1 MSDFFN
7 FFVFSCDIWYEKEKT
22 MKLRLIL
29 PTILLLTS
37 CINEP
42 MSSSFVEIND
52 VSEIEENN
60 YYLYIFDK
68 YCPICKK
75 VNSALDYLSFD
86 VNSSLF
92 KIDLENFKNSSDKD
106 LINTYKDE
114 LSEISNINFFKYFY
128 VPLIFKVDDGKV
140 TKYVS
145 SFKYDDNEIK
155 ETLLHFVV

>member
-42 MSSSFVEIND
+42 VSSSFVEIND

-75 VNSALDYLSFD
+75 VNSALNYLSFD

-114 LSEISNINFFKYFY
+114 LSQISNINFFKYFY
-128 VPLIFKVDDGKV
+128 VPLIFKVDDEKV

-145 SFKYDDNEIK
+145 SFKYDTKAVE